1 MLPQRIKISERAL
14 YQQIEN
20 EMVILDLAKEQY
32 YGLDDV
38 GARMWQ
44 LIVQHEDT
52 DTILKELGSYYDAD
66 EAVLSNDLSDLITKL
81 LSAGLLT
88 VSPEHNIN
96 RPASA

>member
-38 GARMWQ
+38 GARIWQ
-44 LIVQHEDT
+44 LIVQHGDT
-52 DTILKELGSYYDAD
+52 PTILKELGSYYDVD
-66 EAVLSNDLSDLITKL
+66 QAVLTKDLSDLITKL
-81 LSAGLLT
+81 HNAGLLT
-88 VSPEHNIN
+88 VSDEHNIN
-96 RPASA
+96 RAASL